1 MKGYVAKKGLQFYA
15 VIYEGRDPLTGRER
29 RRWHPAG
36 TDERHV
42 NSLVRSPH
50 PRQMIAHDGAA

>member
-36 TDERHV
+36 TDERAARELAREIAASQA
-42 NSLVRSPH
+42 NDH
-50 PRQMIAHDGAA
+50 PR